1 MIFLL
6 TGSENC
12 RTLNMYG
19 GKEGDKVHQEKQIL
33 KSQGLVRK
41 EIEFRDK
48 SGLDLDTVISQ
59 THLSCILVQAT
70 VDRDI

>member
-1 MIFLL
+1 
-6 TGSENC
+6 
-12 RTLNMYG
+12 MYG

-59 THLSCILVQAT
+59 THLACILAQAT